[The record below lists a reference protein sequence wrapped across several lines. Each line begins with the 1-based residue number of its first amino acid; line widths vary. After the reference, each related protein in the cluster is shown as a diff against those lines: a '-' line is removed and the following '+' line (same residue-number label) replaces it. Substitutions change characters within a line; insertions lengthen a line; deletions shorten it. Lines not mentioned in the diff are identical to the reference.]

1 MARRNPSNTKVDSS
15 ESTSTEVT
23 EETAVSTTAEAPAS
37 TEEKTETPVDLTG
50 FEAATAAAVAEAD
63 TSTGTIPP
71 SEVEKVVVEYRTL
84 DGIKAK
90 NKAKAFLNEGMKSAM
105 NESDIVKARSYL
117 QLTESMSAGSPAK
130 SEKAPADPTEAFVQR
145 SATLQLAQSLLVPG
159 EGVAEDHEERT
170 ATLVSES
177 QSAAEQY
184 LAWVQDESEDKG
196 DEPEVSTVVRNAVKL
211 ALGKAAKAGSSRT
224 GGGYTGER
232 RDIGKHIEQAFADH
246 PVGTFLTVAEIRKFV
261 SDEYGQSLPSA
272 GAISARLFPQS
283 GKCTIES
290 VRPDTNEKGNKG
302 AEKIA

>member
-1 MARRNPSNTKVDSS
+1 MARRNPSNKPS
-15 ESTSTEVT
+15 EATATDNNEVT
-23 EETAVSTTAEAPAS
+23 EETNVSTTAEAPAS
-37 TEEKTETPVDLTG
+37 TEEKTEAPVDLSG
-50 FEAATAAAVAEAD
+50 FEAAVAAALGEAD

-105 NESDIVKARSYL
+105 NESDIVQARSYL
-117 QLTESMSAGSPAK
+117 QLTESMTAGSTSK
-130 SEKAPADPTEAFVQR
+130 TEKAPADPTEAFVQR
-145 SATLQLAQSLLVPG
+145 SATLQLATSLLVPG
-159 EGVAEDHEERT
+159 EGVAEDHEEK
-170 ATLVSES
+170 AAALVSES
-177 QSAAEQY
+177 QAAAEQY
-184 LAWVQDESEDKG
+184 LAYLQDESEDKG

-261 SDEYGQSLPSA
+261 SEEYGQALPSA

-290 VRPDTNEKGNKG
+290 VEPDTNEKGNKG
-302 AEKIA
+302 ARKVA